1 MSVFLCFIQPTS
13 STCSMM
19 ELRRS
24 KLKLGLGHR
33 VSVEKFLSPKP
44 SMYYVSLGIQVP
56 SQKVIGDTLMWV
68 LRVQVPSEEVLGSL
82 GYGRVTLL
90 TQ

>member
-56 SQKVIGDTLMWV
+56 SQKVIGDTLMWAFEGPV
-68 LRVQVPSEEVLGSL
+68 VPSEKVRLDP
-82 GYGRVTLL
+82 
-90 TQ
+90 